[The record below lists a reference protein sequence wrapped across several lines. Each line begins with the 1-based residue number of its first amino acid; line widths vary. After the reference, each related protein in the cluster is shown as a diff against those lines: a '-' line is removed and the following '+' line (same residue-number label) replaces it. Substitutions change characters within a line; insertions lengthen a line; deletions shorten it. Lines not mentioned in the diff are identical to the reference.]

1 MLHQIITMDPATS
14 IDDDVAATSGDCPLR
29 KELALLAAGLDTRF
43 LRAGT
48 TLANAVGMI
57 DRVIG
62 GLDGVVAALDER
74 TAGAAVT
81 DLRGVAD
88 ALAALP
94 ARQAGRRD
102 RMGAVAAIARDLNDH
117 VLDMHQTL
125 RVLNIYGV
133 NIKIAAS
140 GADQFVDFVE
150 GMATKLSV
158 GEHELAGFIVQ
169 LKELMLAVAD
179 VQQADRLLAAESAT
193 VVPEIPARLA
203 SDAGALAKHL
213 ADVAVVART
222 VADIARR
229 VQGKVAVVLGA
240 LQVGDST
247 RQRLE
252 HVVATLQLLEA
263 SGGDVPPD
271 PVVVGHIDRLL
282 AAQIEGAR
290 ADFARDTA
298 TMLASLADLLPET
311 DQLLALIADQG
322 DGGSRDFLERLER
335 GIADVERVTGRLRDA
350 ERRSTAMAT
359 IITETI
365 AGLTRRLAKVQL
377 IRLQVQDIATNTRLL
392 CRRQGAIG
400 KAVSVIAVEVDAY
413 ARRLGESTE
422 CVAQVIADLKAV
434 EAALLDAVSGTA
446 GAGAAGGGR
455 DMGDTL
461 AGALAVIRDACQRT
475 GLVSME
481 GSDDARHLGAL
492 LMSTVG
498 ELANEEAVAAAMGQV
513 AERLARRTPPLPMT
527 DDAEAALRQL
537 LPRIAAMYTMAQ
549 ERTIHAQCL
558 PPGIEA
564 EAPIEDEDEDDD
576 GLF

>member
-1 MLHQIITMDPATS
+1 MLHQTIPTELATP
-14 IDDDVAATSGDCPLR
+14 IGDDVVPPTGDCPIR

-48 TLANAVGMI
+48 ALANAVDLI

-81 DLRGVAD
+81 DLRRVAD
-88 ALAALP
+88 ELTALP
-94 ARQAGRRD
+94 DRQIGRAD
-102 RMGAVAAIARDLNDH
+102 RMTVIARISRDLSEH
-117 VLDMHQTL
+117 VMDMHQTL

-140 GADQFVDFVE
+140 GAVQFVDFVE
-150 GMATKLSV
+150 GMAAKLSV
-158 GEHELAGFIVQ
+158 GEHELAGFIAQ
-169 LKELMLAVAD
+169 LKDLMLSVAD
-179 VQQADRLLAAESAT
+179 VQQADRLLAVESAA

-203 SDAGALAKHL
+203 TDAAALAQYL
-213 ADVAVVART
+213 AGVAVIART
-222 VADIARR
+222 VAGIARR
-229 VQGKVAVVLGA
+229 VQGNVAVVLGA

-252 HVVATLQLLEA
+252 HVVATLQLLES

-271 PVVVGHIDRLL
+271 PAVVGHIDRLL

-290 ADFARDTA
+290 ADFARETGA
-298 TMLASLADLLPET
+298 MLASLAELVPET
-311 DQLLALIADQG
+311 DQLLDLIADQG
-322 DGGSRDFLERLER
+322 DGGGRDFLDRLER

-350 ERRSTAMAT
+350 GRRSTAMVA
-359 IITETI
+359 IITDTV

-392 CRRQGAIG
+392 CRRQGVLG

-413 ARRLGESTE
+413 ACRLGGSTE
-422 CVAQVIADLKAV
+422 QVGLVIAELKAV
-434 EAALLDAVSGTA
+434 EAALLDEAGRTA
-446 GAGAAGGGR
+446 TSGR

-461 AGALAVIRDACQRT
+461 AAALAVIRHACQRM
-475 GLVSME
+475 GVVSME
-481 GSDDARHLGAL
+481 SGDDARHLKTL
-492 LMSTVG
+492 LVSTNE
-498 ELANEEAVAAAMGQV
+498 ELAREHSVTAAM
-513 AERLARRTPPLPMT
+513 ELAADTLLQRTPPVPLN
-527 DDAEAALRQL
+527 DAADASLRLL

-549 ERTIHAQCL
+549 ERTIHAQFLL
-558 PPGIEA
+558 PGMEA
-564 EAPIEDEDEDDD
+564 APTAEVDDDDDD

>member
-1 MLHQIITMDPATS
+1 MLHQTITIDSEASVGDDPAP
-14 IDDDVAATSGDCPLR
+14 APGDCPIR
-29 KELALLAAGLDTRF
+29 TELALLAAGLDTRF

-48 TLANAVGMI
+48 ALAHAVGMI

-74 TAGAAVT
+74 TAGVAVT
-81 DLRGVAD
+81 DLRRVAD
-88 ALAALP
+88 ALTALP
-94 ARQAGRRD
+94 ARQAGRAG
-102 RMGAVAAIARDLNDH
+102 RMAAVGRISRALSDH

-158 GEHELAGFIVQ
+158 GESELAGFIAQ
-169 LKELMLAVAD
+169 LKDLMRSVAD

-203 SDAGALAKHL
+203 GDAAALAAHL
-213 ADVAVVART
+213 AGVAVVART
-222 VADIARR
+222 VAAIARR

-252 HVVATLQLLEA
+252 HVVAALQLLEA
-263 SGGDVPPD
+263 CGGAAPPD
-271 PVVVGHIDRLL
+271 PAVAGHIDRLL

-290 ADFARDTA
+290 DDFARDTA
-298 TMLASLADLLPET
+298 AMLASLADLVPET
-311 DQLLALIADQG
+311 DQLLALIVEQG
-322 DGGSRDFLERLER
+322 DGGGRDFLDRLER

-350 ERRSTAMAT
+350 ERQSTAMVG
-359 IITETI
+359 IITDTV
-365 AGLTRRLAKVQL
+365 AGLTRRLAKVQR

-392 CRRQGAIG
+392 CRRHGTIG
-400 KAVSVIAVEVDAY
+400 KAVAVIAVEVDVY
-413 ARRLGESTE
+413 AHRLAGTTE
-422 CVAQVIADLKAV
+422 CVARVIADLKAV
-434 EAALLDAVSGTA
+434 EAALLDAADAQAS
-446 GAGAAGGGR
+446 GGR

-461 AGALAVIRDACQRT
+461 AAALAVVRDACQRT

-492 LMSTVG
+492 LMATMQ
-498 ELANEEAVAAAMGQV
+498 ELEREDAVTAALGRAAGT
-513 AERLARRTPPLPMT
+513 LAGRTPPAPMT
-527 DDAEAALRQL
+527 PGAEATLREL
-537 LPRIAAMYTMAQ
+537 LPRIGAMYTMAQ
-549 ERTIHAQCL
+549 ERTIHAAFLL
-558 PPGIEA
+558 PGMDGVG
-564 EAPIEDEDEDDD
+564 APVVDDDDDD